1 MQTKSVRATPEIEG
15 TGAYRQKSWKILG
28 VKSEILK
35 RYIAVMSVLRGYP
48 RVAAIVLL
56 VYIKYI
62 LYSMKYQVLSERVRQ
77 KDVLARRVSFCCLV
91 LGYDIVERGKGQLM
105 S

>member
-1 MQTKSVRATPEIEG
+1 M
-15 TGAYRQKSWKILG
+15 
-28 VKSEILK
+28 KSENLK

-56 VYIKYI
+56 VQYQRMYISH
-62 LYSMKYQVLSERVRQ
+62 SMKYQVLSKRVRQ
-77 KDVLARRVSFCCLV
+77 RDVVARRVSFCCVV

-105 S
+105 F